1 MIDSTGKLPDGILVG
16 HTVPLGNMKECKD
29 IEVSKPESNGERLD
43 SFVYVSIYH
52 KYVFFIIKKN

>member
-1 MIDSTGKLPDGILVG
+1 MIDSTGKLPDGVLVG

-29 IEVSKPESNGERLD
+29 IEVSKPEWNGERLD

-52 KYVFFIIKKN
+52 K